1 MLYPRENACTNL
13 SLQAYLLGVESE
25 MSWFGRK
32 KDKEAD
38 AKEELREEMKR
49 LEKQMQDLRK
59 RLEKE
64 GKTPEHD
71 ESRESRERP
80 RSSGSRKGVRVEF
93 DNEAFGEEM
102 AEFGRQMGAAGK
114 ELGDYIKLVVSDA
127 MRGANR
133 AMRSVFIGPD
143 GARLNIDETGVAFGK
158 SAAEALRKVPADQA
172 ERLLSPL
179 ASAERIELLYLLA
192 EEPRYHQDLMEL
204 SGLKPGTLPHHLK
217 QLEEAGYVTQERVRG
232 RYLITIP
239 GRMALKLAE
248 YLHNQMVSGI
258 GKDADED

>member
-1 MLYPRENACTNL
+1 
-13 SLQAYLLGVESE
+13 

-32 KDKEAD
+32 KDEKED
-38 AKEELREEMKR
+38 SKNKIREEMDR
-49 LEKQMQDLRK
+49 LERQMQELRK

-64 GKTPEHD
+64 EKTTT
-71 ESRESRERP
+71 REEPAKSSDPPKSRP
-80 RSSGSRKGVRVEF
+80 RKGIRVEF
-93 DNEAFGEEM
+93 DDEEFGEEM
-102 AEFGRQMGAAGK
+102 AEFGRQMGTAGK

-127 MRGANR
+127 MRSANR

-143 GARLNIDETGVAFGK
+143 GTRLNIDENGVAFGK
-158 SAAEALRKVPADQA
+158 SAAEKVRRVPADQA
-172 ERLLSPL
+172 EKLLSPL
-179 ASAERIELLYLLA
+179 ASAERIEILYLLA
-192 EEPRYHQDLMEL
+192 EQPRYHQDLMEL

-248 YLHNQMVSGI
+248 YLHNQMVSGL
-258 GKDADED
+258 GKDDD

>member
-1 MLYPRENACTNL
+1 
-13 SLQAYLLGVESE
+13 

-32 KDKEAD
+32 KDKEKGT
-38 AKEELREEMKR
+38 KEEIRDEMDR
-49 LEKQMQDLRK
+49 LEKQMQELRE
-59 RLEKE
+59 RLERE
-64 GKTPEHD
+64 G
-71 ESRESRERP
+71 
-80 RSSGSRKGVRVEF
+80 RSSHPEKPSKSPGPKFSKPRKGVRVEF
-93 DNEAFGEEM
+93 DDEAFGEEM
-102 AEFGRQMGAAGK
+102 AEFGRHMGTAGK
-114 ELGDYIKLVVSDA
+114 ELGEYIKLVVSDA

-143 GARLNIDETGVAFGK
+143 GARLKIDEEGVAIGK
-158 SAAEALRKVPADQA
+158 SAAEAVRQVPAEDA
-172 ERLLSPL
+172 ERLLAPL
-179 ASAERIELLYLLA
+179 ASAERIGLLYLLA

-248 YLHNQMVSGI
+248 YLHNQMISGI
-258 GKDADED
+258 GKDTDDV

>member
-1 MLYPRENACTNL
+1 
-13 SLQAYLLGVESE
+13 

-32 KDKEAD
+32 KDKEET
-38 AKEELREEMKR
+38 KEKLRDEMDR
-49 LEKQMQDLRK
+49 LEKQMQDLRE
-59 RLEKE
+59 RLERE
-64 GKTPEHD
+64 GKSPPPE
-71 ESRESRERP
+71 ESSKSRDP
-80 RSSGSRKGVRVEF
+80 QFSKPRKGVRVEF
-93 DNEAFGEEM
+93 DDEAFSEEM
-102 AEFGRQMGAAGK
+102 AEFGRHMGTAGK
-114 ELGDYIKLVVSDA
+114 ELGDYIKLVVTDA

-143 GARLNIDETGVAFGK
+143 GARLKIDETGVAVGK
-158 SAAEALRKVPADQA
+158 SAAEAVRQVPAEEA
-172 ERLLSPL
+172 ERLLAPL
-179 ASAERIELLYLLA
+179 ASAERIGLLYLLA
-192 EEPRYHQDLMEL
+192 EEARYHQDLMEL

-258 GKDADED
+258 GKEKDEV

>member
-1 MLYPRENACTNL
+1 
-13 SLQAYLLGVESE
+13 

-38 AKEELREEMKR
+38 TKGELREEMDR
-49 LEKQMQDLRK
+49 LEKQMQDLRE

-64 GKTPEHD
+64 KQAAHHE
-71 ESRESRERP
+71 ESSKSTDP
-80 RSSGSRKGVRVEF
+80 PKFSQSRKGVRVEF
-93 DNEAFGEEM
+93 DNETFGEEM

-143 GARLNIDETGVAFGK
+143 GARLNIDENGVAVGR
-158 SAAEALRKVPADQA
+158 SAAEVVRKVPAKDA
-172 ERLLSPL
+172 EQLLAPL

-258 GKDADED
+258 GKDTDET

>member
-1 MLYPRENACTNL
+1 
-13 SLQAYLLGVESE
+13 LLGVEVK

-38 AKEELREEMKR
+38 TKGELREEMDR
-49 LEKQMQDLRK
+49 LEKQMQDLRE

-64 GKTPEHD
+64 KQAAHHE
-71 ESRESRERP
+71 ESSKSTDP
-80 RSSGSRKGVRVEF
+80 PKFSQSRKGVRVEF
-93 DNEAFGEEM
+93 DNETFGEEM

-143 GARLNIDETGVAFGK
+143 GARLNIDENGVAVGR
-158 SAAEALRKVPADQA
+158 SAAEVVRKVPAKDA
-172 ERLLSPL
+172 EQLLAPL

-258 GKDADED
+258 GKDTDET